1 MRIWLFLIYGTALA
15 ANSYHTTFPL
25 TENPISEGS
34 KWINGGTTGLD
45 WKNAQTTTNKVFG
58 TQVGNESCPSN
69 CNDTTAVL
77 TGSWGATQTAQ
88 ATIYSTGGLTA
99 FSEVELRLR
108 TTITA
113 NSITGYEF
121 ICSVIPGNQYAQI
134 VRWNG
139 TLGNFTL
146 LNSTGTGCASGDIL
160 KATASGSTLAIYKN
174 GTQIFSLTD
183 ATYTGGSPGVGFFLN
198 GQTGVDA
205 NFGFT
210 DFWATDGVPVVDTTT
225 VSSVTSSGAASGGT
239 VVNNGGSSVTAE
251 GVVCGTSTNPTTVC
265 TSDGTSTPFTST
277 ITGQPS
283 STLIYVRSYATNSN
297 GTGYG
302 PNLTFTTSAAANA
315 AVYAG
320 GIIE

>member
-1 MRIWLFLIYGTALA
+1 MRLFLLFVTVSAWGTT
-15 ANSYHTTFPL
+15 SYHTTFPL
-25 TENPISEGS
+25 TENPISEGGI
-34 KWINGGTTGLD
+34 WINGAATGID

-160 KATASGSTLAIYKN
+160 KATASGSTLTIYKN
-174 GTQIFSLTD
+174 GSTIFSLTD
-183 ATYTGGSPGVGFFLN
+183 ATYTTGSPGVGFFLN

-210 DFWATDGVPVVDTTT
+210 DAWFSDGPPVVDTTIAT
-225 VSSVTSSGAASGGT
+225 SVTSSSALSGGA
-239 VVNNGGSSVTAE
+239 VVSNVGSSVTAS
-251 GVVCGTSTNPTTVC
+251 GVCYATSANPTTPC

-277 ITGQPS
+277 LSGLSS
-283 STLIYVRSYATNSN
+283 STLYHYRAFATNSN

-302 PNLTFTTSAAANA
+302 ADLTFTTSAAANA